1 MQRSNDSEEKSRL
14 LNLNSEQIVI
24 ENGTKPKKTKRIQ
37 NSQKR
42 GKKTNIDH

>member
-24 ENGTKPKKTKRIQ
+24 ENGTKPKKNKKNSKFTKAW
-37 NSQKR
+37 
-42 GKKTNIDH
+42 KKTNIDH